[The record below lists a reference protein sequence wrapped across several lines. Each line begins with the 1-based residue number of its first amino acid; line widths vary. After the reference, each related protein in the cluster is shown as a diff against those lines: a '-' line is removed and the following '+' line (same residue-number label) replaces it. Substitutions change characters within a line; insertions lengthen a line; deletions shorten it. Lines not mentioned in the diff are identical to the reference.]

1 MNKAAK
7 AKTLKDLLLVNE
19 AMADVS
25 VERLQLD
32 SRHVRPGDL
41 FIALPGYSIDGREF
55 IFDALKKGAVA
66 VLAESDGYAESRQ
79 SQFPVTVIW
88 VPSLRQQ
95 LGAIADRFFDFPS
108 SSLRIFAVTGTNGKT
123 TASHLITRLCT
134 TLGEPTAAIG
144 TLGYGHP
151 DHLVSLGNTTPDVIS
166 LHGILRELVDAGI
179 KSVAMEASSHGLDQA
194 RLDNVQI
201 RTAIATN
208 LTRDHLDYHQT
219 MEAYFDAKARIA
231 RWPGL
236 RHLVINQ
243 DDEWMR
249 TLAEVTAHD
258 VSVVRFSMNAAEP
271 AEVRLQDCVYEK
283 HGIRMHILVQDQL
296 YAVRTQLMGEFN
308 IANILAVTA
317 ALWVEGFALEAVF
330 RAMEQLPPVSGR
342 MECLPAD
349 DAAAPV
355 VVIDYAHTPDALTQA
370 LKSLRFHCSNSRLW
384 CVFGCG
390 GNRDKGKRPLMGK
403 LAEALSDHVVVTTDN
418 PRNESAS
425 QILDDI
431 CRGIDCMD
439 HVSVIPERAAAI
451 AHAIQSAGAGDVVL
465 IAGKGHENYQEVAG
479 QRHYFSDHEV
489 AMTAL
494 KDRSG
499 KIRGLA

>member
-1 MNKAAK
+1 MG
-7 AKTLKDLLLVNE
+7 E
-19 AMADVS
+19 AS

-32 SRHVRPGDL
+32 SRDIRRGDV
-41 FIALPGYSIDGREF
+41 FVALPGYSIDGREF
-55 IFDALKKGAVA
+55 IFDALQKGAVA
-66 VLAESDGYAESRQ
+66 VLAEAEGYPESRQ
-79 SQFPVTVIW
+79 LQFPVTVVW
-88 VPSLRQQ
+88 VHSLRQQ
-95 LGAIADRFFDFPS
+95 LGAIADRFFDSPS
-108 SSLRIFAVTGTNGKT
+108 SALRIFAITGTNGKT
-123 TASHLITRLCT
+123 TVSHLLTRLCT

-166 LHGILRELVDAGI
+166 IHGILRELVDAGI
-179 KSVAMEASSHGLDQA
+179 TSVAMEASSHGLDQA

-219 MEAYFDAKARIA
+219 MEAYFDAKARLA

-249 TLAEVTAHD
+249 TLADVAAGD
-258 VSVVRFSMNAAEP
+258 VSVVRFSLNP
-271 AEVRLQDCVYEK
+271 AEHADVRLQSCVYEN
-283 HGIRMHILVQDQL
+283 HGIRMNILVQDQV

-317 ALWVEGFALEAVF
+317 ALWVEGFTLEAVF
-330 RAMEQLPPVSGR
+330 HAMEQMPPVAGR
-342 MECLPAD
+342 MECLPAV

-355 VVIDYAHTPDALTQA
+355 VVIDYAHTPDALAQA
-370 LKSLRFHCSNSRLW
+370 LRSLRFHCSNSRLW

-390 GNRDKGKRPLMGK
+390 GNRDTGKRPLMGK

-418 PRNESAS
+418 PRNEPAS
-425 QILDDI
+425 QIIDEI
-431 CRGIDCMD
+431 CRGIDRME
-439 HVSVIPERAAAI
+439 HVSVIPDRAAAI
-451 AHAIQSAGAGDVVL
+451 AQAIQSADAGDVVL
-465 IAGKGHENYQEVAG
+465 IAGKGHEKYQEIAG
-479 QRHYFSDHEV
+479 QRQYFSDHEV
-489 AMTAL
+489 AMTVL
-494 KDRSG
+494 KDRCG